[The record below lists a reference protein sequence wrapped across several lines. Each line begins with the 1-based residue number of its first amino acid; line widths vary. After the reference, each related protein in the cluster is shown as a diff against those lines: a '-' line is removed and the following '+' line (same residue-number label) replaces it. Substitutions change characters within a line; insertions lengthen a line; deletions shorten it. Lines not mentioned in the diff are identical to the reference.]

1 MKIKTISKE
10 TKARDSNTIRALK
23 SSNGRR
29 SVYDKKMRSLTSLW
43 QRTRKDSVIIW
54 IYTVLPP

>member
-1 MKIKTISKE
+1 MEIKIETISKE

-29 SVYDKKMRSLTSLW
+29 SVCDEKMRFLTSLW
-43 QRTRKDSVIIW
+43 QRTGRDLVII
-54 IYTVLPP
+54 